1 MLGIFVMLIMRIMRR
16 KEEDLIG
23 RTENQVVSVVNL
35 AKLGGSTEPDGD
47 TDLADWGLDLS

>member
-35 AKLGGSTEPDGD
+35 AKPGGSTEPDGD